1 MIEMLKRHEI
11 QVLRRAH
18 VERDRDAQRRLRKT
32 ARRIAAEDPVAGVDN
47 IAERSRRQVGRP
59 SKAEASVDAQGR
71 QNVDAATSRSVHCR
85 CRTLTNAR
93 FQGSQP
99 RKPRRRHVCV
109 VGHAAEDDHCSRGH
123 LAATNNPGRKA
134 VPSGRGRDQ
143 DEE

>member
-1 MIEMLKRHEI
+1 MLKRHEI

-71 QNVDAATSRSVHCR
+71 QNVDAATSRPVHCR

-99 RKPRRRHVCV
+99 RKPRRRHICV
-109 VGHAAEDDHCSRGH
+109 VGHATKTTTARG
-123 LAATNNPGRKA
+123 AI
-134 VPSGRGRDQ
+134 
-143 DEE
+143 

>member
-11 QVLRRAH
+11 QVLRRAD
-18 VERDRDAQRRLRKT
+18 VERDRDAQRRLREDGPPD
-32 ARRIAAEDPVAGVDN
+32 RRGRPRRRRRY

-71 QNVDAATSRSVHCR
+71 QNVDAATSRPVHCR

-93 FQGSQP
+93 FRGSQP

-123 LAATNNPGRKA
+123 L
-134 VPSGRGRDQ
+134 
-143 DEE
+143 